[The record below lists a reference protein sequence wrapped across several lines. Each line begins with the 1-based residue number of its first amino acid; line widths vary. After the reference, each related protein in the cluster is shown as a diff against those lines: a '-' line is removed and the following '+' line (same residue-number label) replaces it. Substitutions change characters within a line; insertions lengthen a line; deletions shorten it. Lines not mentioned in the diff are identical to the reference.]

1 MKTLFKV
8 TIGLIVFLVASLSF
22 SQIRNTFIDKATI
35 DEVIN
40 TLISQYGKTQ
50 EFRINKGVNQV
61 AEFWQESDGSIEDFK
76 QFCIQ
81 NFAGDDD
88 AQKALFDKVEYYN
101 EILNGYLNE
110 MMIELRLPIDLDWG
124 KTMPI
129 DLIMGS
135 YNPYAHLID
144 DLFSNK
150 YIFLIL
156 LNFPK
161 YSLEER
167 EKLGPNWNR
176 LQWAYARLA
185 GNYTA
190 RVPADVNQK
199 VSDILTDAD
208 QYINEYNIY
217 MGNLVDNNGQQ
228 LFPSDMKL
236 ISHWGLRDE
245 IKARYSSPEDLD
257 KQKMIYKVMERI
269 ILQEI
274 PAGVINSQKYK
285 WNPYT
290 NETFENDTKVNLQ
303 AENNVRYQKFLNA
316 FNAMRMFDPY
326 FPDYNTHI
334 LRSFESGRE
343 ISLKKVEEMYEQL
356 MSSQQVK
363 EVAAL
368 IKKRLGRDLLPFDIW
383 YTGFKKKSTLNE
395 AELDKIT
402 KEKYPTA
409 EAFEKDLYN
418 ILLKLDFTEESAR
431 YISEK
436 IQVDPS
442 RGPGHATGSTIKK
455 FKARL
460 RTRVGKDGMNYKGY
474 NIAMHEF
481 GHTVE
486 QTLTLYKMDYYTLTG
501 VPNVSFTEAFAFVF
515 QSRDL
520 EVLGIKDTDPDKK
533 YYDILDN
540 FWKTYEIMGVSLVDI
555 KVWQWLYEHPNAT
568 PEELKQAVIS
578 TAKDVWNKYFADAF
592 GIRDQIIL
600 AIYSHMI
607 DNPLYLP
614 NYAIGH
620 IIEFQIENYL
630 EGKKLGPEM
639 ERMCAAGNI
648 IPQEWMKNAVGSDIS
663 VKPMLDAV
671 NVALEKVK

>member
-1 MKTLFKV
+1 MKTLFKTLIVLFILFISTLSFAQVHKSNIDNV
-8 TIGLIVFLVASLSF
+8 TI
-22 SQIRNTFIDKATI
+22 N
-35 DEVIN
+35 EVIN
-40 TLISQYGKTQ
+40 LLISKHGESQK
-50 EFRINKGVNQV
+50 FRIQKGVNQV
-61 AEFWQESDGSIEDFK
+61 AEFWQESDGTKEEFK
-76 QFCIQ
+76 QFCLD
-81 NFAGDDD
+81 NFAGDES
-88 AQKALFDKVEYYN
+88 AQKSLFDKIEYYN

-124 KTMPI
+124 KTTPI

-144 DLFSNK
+144 DLFANK

-167 EKLGPNWNR
+167 EKLGPDWNR

-190 RVPADVNQK
+190 RVPADINQK

-208 QYINEYNIY
+208 QYISEYNIY
-217 MGNLVDNNGQQ
+217 MGNLIDNNQEQ
-228 LFPSDMKL
+228 LFPSDLKL
-236 ISHWGLRDE
+236 VSHWGLRDE
-245 IKARYSSPEDLD
+245 IKARYSNPQDID

-274 PAGVINSQKYK
+274 PAAVINSPKYK

-290 NETFENDTKVNLQ
+290 NETYENGVKVNLQ

-356 MSSQQVK
+356 MSSKQVK

-395 AELDKIT
+395 SELDKIT

-418 ILLKLDFTEESAR
+418 ILVKLDFSEESAK
-431 YISEK
+431 YIAEK

-442 RGPGHATGSTIKK
+442 RGPGHATGSLIKK

-486 QTLTLYKMDYYTLTG
+486 QTLTLYKMDYYTLIG

-555 KVWQWLYEHPNAT
+555 KVWQWLYQHPDAT
-568 PEELKQAVIS
+568 PEELKQAVVSI
-578 TAKDVWNKYFADAF
+578 AKDVWNKYFADAF
-592 GIRDQIIL
+592 GMKDQIIL

-671 NVALEKVK
+671 NIALD

>member
-1 MKTLFKV
+1 MKTLFKIFSV
-8 TIGLIVFLVASLSF
+8 LFIFSITTFCVA
-22 SQIRNTFIDKATI
+22 QIHKSNIDKATI
-35 DEVIN
+35 DNVIN
-40 TLISQYGKTQ
+40 TLISQYGESQ
-50 EFRINKGVNQV
+50 RFRIQKGVNQV
-61 AEFWQESDGSIEDFK
+61 AEFWQESDGSKDDFI
-76 QFCIQ
+76 QFCLS
-81 NFAGDDD
+81 NFAGDES
-88 AQKALFDKVEYYN
+88 AQKSLFDKIEFYN

-135 YNPYAHLID
+135 YNPYAHVID
-144 DLFSNK
+144 DLFANK

-167 EKLGPNWNR
+167 EILGQNWNR

-208 QYINEYNIY
+208 QYISEYNIY
-217 MGNLVDNNGQQ
+217 MGNLLDNNMQQ

-236 ISHWGLRDE
+236 VSHWGLRDE
-245 IKARYSSPEDLD
+245 IKARYSNPNDLD

-274 PAGVINSQKYK
+274 PAEVINSPKYK
-285 WNPYT
+285 WNPFT
-290 NETFENDTKVNLQ
+290 NETFENSTKVSLQ

-316 FNAMRMFDPY
+316 FNAMRMFDEY
-326 FPDYNTHI
+326 FPEYNTHI

-343 ISLKKVEEMYEQL
+343 ISLKKVEEMYEEL
-356 MSSQQVK
+356 MSSPQVK
-363 EVAAL
+363 RVAEL

-383 YTGFKKKSTLNE
+383 YTGFKKKSTLDE

-402 KEKYPTA
+402 KAKYPTP
-409 EAFEKDLYN
+409 EAFEADLYN
-418 ILLKLDFTEESAR
+418 ILLKLDFSEESAK

-442 RGPGHATGSTIKK
+442 RGPGHATGSLIKK

-481 GHTVE
+481 GHCVE
-486 QTLTLYKMDYYTLTG
+486 QTLTLYKMDYYTLIG

-520 EVLGIKDTDPDKK
+520 EVLGIKDSDPDKK

-555 KVWQWLYEHPNAT
+555 KVWQWLYQHPNAT

-578 TAKDVWNKYFADAF
+578 IAKDVWNKYYADAF
-592 GIRDQIIL
+592 GMKEQIIL

-639 ERMCAAGNI
+639 ERMCSAGNI
-648 IPQEWMKNAVGSDIS
+648 IPQEWMKHAVGSDIS

-671 NVALEKVK
+671 NVALSKVK

>member
-1 MKTLFKV
+1 MKTLFKTV
-8 TIGLIVFLVASLSF
+8 LLFLLVLTISGF
-22 SQIRNTFIDKATI
+22 SQVKKGVIDEKTI
-35 DEVIN
+35 KEVIN
-40 TLISQYGKTQ
+40 ILLSQYGDTQ
-50 EFRINKGVNQV
+50 KFRIQKGVNQV
-61 AEFWQESDGSIEDFK
+61 AEFWQESDGNVEEFK
-76 QFCIQ
+76 KFCIE
-81 NFAGDDD
+81 NFAGDENK
-88 AQKALFDKVEYYN
+88 QKYLFDKFEYYN

-124 KTMPI
+124 KTEPI

-135 YNPYAHLID
+135 YNPYAHLYD
-144 DLFSNK
+144 DLFANK
-150 YIFLIL
+150 YIFLVL

-161 YSLEER
+161 YSLQER
-167 EKLGPNWNR
+167 ETLGAEWNR

-190 RVPADVNQK
+190 RIPADINQK

-208 QYINEYNIY
+208 QYISEYNIY
-217 MGNLVDNNGQQ
+217 MGNLLDDKMQK
-228 LFPSDMKL
+228 LFPDDMKL
-236 ISHWGLRDE
+236 VSHWGLRDE
-245 IKARYSSPEDLD
+245 IKARYTNPLDLD

-274 PAGVINSQKYK
+274 PADIVNSPQYK

-290 NETFENDTKVNLQ
+290 NETYKDDKKVELQREND
-303 AENNVRYQKFLNA
+303 VRYQKFLNA
-316 FNAMRMFDPY
+316 FNAMRMYDEY
-326 FPDYNTHI
+326 YPDYKTHI
-334 LRSFESGRE
+334 LRSFEGGRE
-343 ISLKKVEEMYEQL
+343 ISLKKVEEMYEEL
-356 MSSQQVK
+356 MSSEQVK
-363 EVAAL
+363 QVANV
-368 IKKRLGRDLLPFDIW
+368 IKKRLNRELLPFDIW
-383 YTGFKKKSTLNE
+383 YTGFRKKSTIDE

-402 KEKYPTA
+402 KAKYPTP
-409 EAFEKDLYN
+409 EAFEADLYN
-418 ILLKLDFTEESAR
+418 ILLKLDFSEESAR
-431 YISEK
+431 YIAEK

-442 RGPGHATGSTIKK
+442 RGPGHATGSLIKK

-481 GHTVE
+481 GHCVE
-486 QTLTLYKMDYYTLTG
+486 QTLTLYKMDYYTLIG
-501 VPNVSFTEAFAFVF
+501 VPNISFTEAFAFVF

-555 KVWQWLYEHPNAT
+555 KVWKWLYEHPDAT
-568 PEELKQAVIS
+568 PAELKQAVIS
-578 TAKDVWNKYFADAF
+578 IAKEVWNKYFADAF
-592 GIRDQIIL
+592 GLRDQIIL

-630 EGKKLGPEM
+630 EGKKLGTEM

-671 NVALEKVK
+671 NIALQKIK

>member
-1 MKTLFKV
+1 MKTFFKV

-22 SQIRNTFIDKATI
+22 AQIRNTFIDKATI
-35 DEVIN
+35 NEVIN
-40 TLISQYGKTQ
+40 TLISQYGKNQ

-61 AEFWQESDGSIEDFK
+61 AEFWQESDGSKEDFK

-81 NFAGDDD
+81 NFAGDDG

-144 DLFSNK
+144 DLFANK

-156 LNFPK
+156 LIFPK

-167 EKLGPNWNR
+167 EKHGPNWNR

-245 IKARYSSPEDLD
+245 IKARYSNPDDLD

-285 WNPYT
+285 WNPYS
-290 NETFENDTKVNLQ
+290 NETFENGTKVNLL
-303 AENNVRYQKFLNA
+303 AENNVRYQKYLNA

-555 KVWQWLYEHPNAT
+555 KVWQWLYQHPNAT
-568 PEELKQAVIS
+568 SEELKQAVIS
-578 TAKDVWNKYFADAF
+578 IAKDVWNKYFADAF
-592 GIRDQIIL
+592 GIRDQIVL

-671 NVALEKVK
+671 SLALSKVK